1 MRKRFICLLFALLFL
16 GAVPLAA
23 RAHDVPQSRDDC
35 SMELLVSYKDIPI
48 NSGDFTAILVG
59 YVDEDDGN
67 YFFRRCFTH
76 EALTAQQVQSSGA
89 AEDLLKFYSDNK
101 GKYDFTKINVAITKG
116 VAKFENL
123 PTGLYLLTQDK
134 ACNGYSKLS
143 PFLVSLP
150 YEEDGVY
157 RYQLTAKVKT
167 ELEEQKPTPTKPSG
181 GSGKPSQKLPQTGQL
196 NWPVPV
202 MAVAGMV
209 LFLLGWCLRFGQR
222 RETYAA

>member
-1 MRKRFICLLFALLFL
+1 MRKRFICLLLALMFL
-16 GAVPLAA
+16 GAAPLAA

-76 EALTAQQVQSSGA
+76 EALTAEEVQSSQA
-89 AEDLLKFYSDNK
+89 ATDLLKFYNDNK
-101 GKYDFTKINVAITKG
+101 GKYDFTKFNVAITKG
-116 VAKFENL
+116 VAKFDNL

-134 ACNGYSKLS
+134 ACTGYCKLS
-143 PFLVSLP
+143 PFLVGLP
-150 YEEDGVY
+150 YEEGGVY
-157 RYQLTAKVKT
+157 RYHLTAKVKT
-167 ELEEQKPTPTKPSG
+167 ELEREPTPTKPSG

-202 MAVAGMV
+202 LAAAGMV
-209 LFLLGWCLRFGQR
+209 LFLLGWYLRFGRR
-222 RETYAA
+222 RETDAA